1 VLTALE
7 GNARKAPQAR
17 REVAQPFQLF
27 SEGLDF
33 VTVQRLPLAR
43 PFGEQSEKTD
53 AALDVVSELGGEGAC
68 RRCSI
73 CTNRIAPCHP
83 RSKTIIGPV
92 ASVRL
97 FVYGTLKRGGRYH
110 DELCGAPFLGEATTA
125 PGYELVQL
133 GEYLALV
140 ETGKGPDS
148 VTGELFEVPEALLAS
163 LDEFEG
169 DAYIRRQ
176 LAVWLTGGEN
186 GAEVMALAY
195 FLKPR

>member
-1 VLTALE
+1 
-7 GNARKAPQAR
+7 
-17 REVAQPFQLF
+17 
-27 SEGLDF
+27 
-33 VTVQRLPLAR
+33 
-43 PFGEQSEKTD
+43 
-53 AALDVVSELGGEGAC
+53 
-68 RRCSI
+68 
-73 CTNRIAPCHP
+73 
-83 RSKTIIGPV
+83 V

-110 DELCGAPFLGEATTA
+110 DELRGAAFLGEATTG
-125 PGYELVQL
+125 PGYELVRL

-140 ETGKGPDS
+140 ETGKDPDS